1 MDEDDKV
8 TLDPNILKRV
18 QYRRSSL
25 KCYFFDWISLELYWC
40 KYYPKPIHSR
50 KEDNNSIPRLLV
62 HQGVDA
68 FQLIHFIPITSSAYV
83 ARLWLWLWLWLSSS
97 VREKDPEGERRLK
110 ADVWLLGITALE
122 LAYGGL
128 RITSRRELESIHVS
142 GQKRVFSKG
151 FMDLVVSCPDF
162 RPEKRPTSAQLL
174 CHHAFKRVQ
183 SWHVLPEGLF
193 PDDEFY

>member
-1 MDEDDKV
+1 MPPINIKVLNNAMNLKLIKMDEDDKV

-128 RITSRRELESIHVS
+128 RITSRRELESIVTKLNVEDYPHLYRRVS
-142 GQKRVFSKG
+142 IVTKSMWGQE
-151 FMDLVVSCPDF
+151 L
-162 RPEKRPTSAQLL
+162 
-174 CHHAFKRVQ
+174 
-183 SWHVLPEGLF
+183 
-193 PDDEFY
+193 